1 MWWKFTKKWVIY
13 VFFKIQGF
21 YYQIKSFE
29 GMFGFNVVFICFQV
43 KIEKVPDADPILG
56 TKLGLPSPT
65 NKH

>member
-1 MWWKFTKKWVIY
+1 

-29 GMFGFNVVFICFQV
+29 GMFGFNVIFICFQV

-56 TKLGLPSPT
+56 TKLITTAP
-65 NKH
+65 

>member
-1 MWWKFTKKWVIY
+1 M
-13 VFFKIQGF
+13 FFKIQGF